1 MFLRIVFAG
10 AAAAIVAPCLS
21 ASAQTATQIVRF
33 QVNAV
38 NQLAVT
44 GNPSP
49 LVVNT
54 ATAGS
59 APTAAT
65 SSGTSYAITTN
76 EPNQK
81 ITASIDQPMPS
92 GLALEV
98 SLAAPA
104 GASSAGNVQLG
115 TASSDVVTGI
125 ANTASASL
133 PITYRLLAT
142 PAAQVVGPSSR
153 TVTLTIVAGT

>member
-1 MFLRIVFAG
+1 MSVRVFVVG
-10 AAAAIVAPCLS
+10 AVAAIIAPL
-21 ASAQTATQIVRF
+21 ASTNAQTATQIVRF

-49 LVVNT
+49 LVVNS

-65 SSGTSYAITTN
+65 SGGTSYAITTN

-81 ITASIDQPMPS
+81 ITASIDQAMPS
-92 GLALEV
+92 GVSLELN
-98 SLAAPA
+98 LAAPT
-104 GASSAGNVQLG
+104 GAASAGSVSLSTSG
-115 TASSDVVTGI
+115 ADVVTGI
-125 ANTASASL
+125 SNTAASSL
-133 PITYRLLAT
+133 PITYRLVAT
-142 PAAQVVGPSSR
+142 AAAQIGPTSR
-153 TVTLTIVAGT
+153 TVTLTIVAGS